1 MKIVKK
7 ITSLILSVFLISG
20 CQQNQE
26 FNRDIYAMDTYIN
39 VSIYANNDSLLEEVE
54 NKIYEPENLLS
65 ITNLISDALTIAK
78 ETNGAFDPTIYPAL
92 TTWGFTTD
100 NYYMASEEE
109 LNNLKN
115 IIGYNKVNIQK
126 NVISL
131 PTGMQID
138 LGGIAKGYTSDLIID
153 YLKGHDIDSALIN
166 IGAMFK
172 L

>member
-54 NKIYEPENLLS
+54 NKIYELENLLS
-65 ITNLISDALTIAK
+65 ITKTSSD
-78 ETNGAFDPTIYPAL
+78 IYKI
-92 TTWGFTTD
+92 
-100 NYYMASEEE
+100 N
-109 LNNLKN
+109 
-115 IIGYNKVNIQK
+115 
-126 NVISL
+126 
-131 PTGMQID
+131 
-138 LGGIAKGYTSDLIID
+138 
-153 YLKGHDIDSALIN
+153 YLKFLFN
-166 IGAMFK
+166 